1 MAKKSSA
8 RLDPLNDRVVVTPV
22 QQEQVLESGLVI
34 PDTAKEKP
42 QQGEVIAVGPGRR
55 DDSGAR
61 VALDIVVGDRV
72 LYKKYTGQDIKIDRQ
87 DLIVL
92 QESEILAKVIV

>member
-1 MAKKSSA
+1 MAKKESA
-8 RLDPLNDRVVVTPV
+8 RLEPLNDRVVVTPV

-55 DDSGAR
+55 DDTGGR
-61 VALDIVVGDRV
+61 VPIDIAVGDRI

>member
-1 MAKKSSA
+1 MAKREAA
-8 RLDPLNDRVVVTPV
+8 RLEPLNDRVVVTPV
-22 QQEQVLESGLVI
+22 QQEQVLASGLVI

-42 QQGEVIAVGPGRR
+42 QQGEVVAVGPGRR
-55 DDSGAR
+55 DEAGAR
-61 VALDIVVGDRV
+61 VALDIQVGDRI

>member
-1 MAKKSSA
+1 MAKKESA
-8 RLDPLNDRVVVTPV
+8 RLEPLNDRVVVTPV
-22 QQEQVLESGLVI
+22 QQEQVLDSGLVI

-42 QQGEVIAVGPGRR
+42 QQGEVVAVGPGRR
-55 DDSGAR
+55 DDTGER
-61 VALDIVVGDRV
+61 VPLDIEIGDRI

>member
-1 MAKKSSA
+1 MAKKDGT
-8 RLDPLNDRVVVTPV
+8 RLEPLNDRVVVTPV
-22 QQEQVLESGLVI
+22 QQEQVLDSGLVI

-42 QQGEVIAVGPGRR
+42 QQGEVIAVGPGKR
-55 DDSGAR
+55 DDSGGR
-61 VALDIVVGDRV
+61 VPIEIQIGDRI

-87 DLIVL
+87 DLVVL

>member
-1 MAKKSSA
+1 MAKKKAA
-8 RLDPLNDRVVVTPV
+8 RLEPLNDRVVVTPV

-42 QQGEVIAVGPGRR
+42 QQGEVVAVGPGRR
-55 DDSGAR
+55 DEAGTR
-61 VALDIVVGDRV
+61 VPVDIQIGDRV

>member
-1 MAKKSSA
+1 MAKKDPA
-8 RLDPLNDRVVVTPV
+8 RLEPLNDRVVVTPV
-22 QQEQVLESGLVI
+22 QQEQVLDSGLVI

-42 QQGEVIAVGPGRR
+42 QQGEVVAVGPGRR
-55 DDSGAR
+55 DDDGGR
-61 VALDIVVGDRV
+61 VPLDIEVGDRV

>member
-1 MAKKSSA
+1 MAKKDGT
-8 RLDPLNDRVVVTPV
+8 RLEPLNDRVVVTPV
-22 QQEQVLESGLVI
+22 QQEQVLDSGLVI

-42 QQGEVIAVGPGRR
+42 QQGEVIAVGPGKR
-55 DDSGAR
+55 DDSGGR
-61 VALDIVVGDRV
+61 VPIEIEIGDRI

-87 DLIVL
+87 DLVVL

>member
-1 MAKKSSA
+1 MAKKDPA
-8 RLDPLNDRVVVTPV
+8 RLEPLNDRVVVTPV
-22 QQEQVLESGLVI
+22 QQEQVLDSGLVI

-42 QQGEVIAVGPGRR
+42 QQGEVVAVGPGRR
-55 DDSGAR
+55 DEAGGR
-61 VALDIVVGDRV
+61 VPLDIEVGDRI

>member
-1 MAKKSSA
+1 MAKKEAA
-8 RLDPLNDRVVVTPV
+8 RLEPLNDRVVVTPV
-22 QQEQVLESGLVI
+22 QQEQVLASGLVI

-42 QQGEVIAVGPGRR
+42 QQGEVVAVGPGRR
-55 DDSGAR
+55 DEAGAR
-61 VALDIVVGDRV
+61 VALDIQVGDRI

>member
-1 MAKKSSA
+1 MAKKQAA
-8 RLDPLNDRVVVTPV
+8 RLEPLHDRVVVTPV
-22 QQEQVLESGLVI
+22 QQEQVLDSGLVI

-42 QQGEVIAVGPGRR
+42 QQGEVVAVGPGRR
-55 DDSGAR
+55 DDAGAR
-61 VALDIVVGDRV
+61 VALDIKVGDRI

-92 QESEILAKVIV
+92 QESEILAKVVV